1 MSEYAAFLRGMNVG
15 GHRISNDDLR
25 ARFEE
30 LGFGEVRTFR
40 ASGNVIFAAAGE
52 EPEEE
57 LSTRIETGL
66 ATALGYEVPV
76 FLRDAGE
83 IGTIAAHRPFAESLV
98 EVSKGKLHVVLLS
111 ARPAARAR
119 KEVLALA
126 DAEDELA
133 FGERELHWLPSGG
146 ILDSALDFKAI
157 GRLLGPL
164 TTRTKGT
171 IEQLAAKYFADG

>member
-1 MSEYAAFLRGMNVG
+1 MPAYAAFLRGMNVG
-15 GHRISNDDLR
+15 GHRITNDELR

-30 LGFGEVRTFR
+30 LGLDEVRTFR

-52 EPEEE
+52 EPEDE
-57 LSTRIETGL
+57 LSARIEAGL
-66 ATALGYEVPV
+66 AAALGYEVPV
-76 FLRDAGE
+76 FLRSASE
-83 IGTIAAHRPFAESLV
+83 IETIAAHRPFAESLI
-98 EVSKGKLHVVLLS
+98 EASKGKPQVVMLT

-126 DAEDELA
+126 DEDEDKLA

-146 ILDSALDFKAI
+146 ILDSELDFKTI
-157 GRLLGPL
+157 GRLLGPV

-171 IEQLAAKYFADG
+171 IEQLAAKHFAD